1 MRCSVEIVA
10 STQIWIGLMAIA
22 IGFFWVGERIVEQ
35 MKRRND
41 LIEAELRSAG
51 VFPKNAVTPD
61 RPEGMDNPEEKR

>member
-1 MRCSVEIVA
+1 
-10 STQIWIGLMAIA
+10 MAIA

>member
-1 MRCSVEIVA
+1 MEIVA

-22 IGFFWVGERIVEQ
+22 IGLFWVGERIVEQ

-51 VFPKNAVTPD
+51 VFPKNAANPD
-61 RPEGMDNPEEKR
+61 SPEEKDNPEEQ

>member
-1 MRCSVEIVA
+1 
-10 STQIWIGLMAIA
+10 MAIA
-22 IGFFWVGERIVEQ
+22 IGLFWVGERIVEQ

-51 VFPKNAVTPD
+51 VFPTNTATPD

>member
-1 MRCSVEIVA
+1 MEIVA

-22 IGFFWVGERIVEQ
+22 IGLFWVGERIVEQ

-51 VFPKNAVTPD
+51 VYPKNATNPD
-61 RPEGMDNPEEKR
+61 SSEEKDNPEEK

>member
-1 MRCSVEIVA
+1 MEIVA

-22 IGFFWVGERIVEQ
+22 IGLFWVGERIVEQ

-51 VFPKNAVTPD
+51 VFPTNTANPD
-61 RPEGMDNPEEKR
+61 SPEEKDNPEEQ